1 MNLQGRKLISKYG
14 RRETTDRFLI
24 FFAFAFFWACV
35 FYVLR
40 KRQDSDISLIDVTL
54 IDL

>member
-1 MNLQGRKLISKYG
+1 MLEVFPQGRKLISKYG

-40 KRQDSDISLIDVTL
+40 KRQVLVKL
-54 IDL
+54 CNNLN